1 MPTSTDDR
9 GSTFATTPPRPRPRS
24 LEGASEEDAGII
36 AGITDVTIARARASS
51 SAERRHHA
59 RDRHRGR
66 ARARTGG
73 VGDDSVS

>member
-1 MPTSTDDR
+1 MIAEGDVEE
-9 GSTFATTPPRPRPRS
+9 
-24 LEGASEEDAGII
+24 LEICSGRAQDYEPLAYVAYLFAGII

-51 SAERRHHA
+51 SAERGHHA